1 MRSDTVDISIIV
13 AVYNHEK
20 YIEKAIQSILMQK
33 GDYSYEVL
41 IGEDCSTDNTRK
53 VLKKMEPSLP
63 AQFHIFY
70 REKNMGAM
78 GENNFNDLY
87 SRSRGKY
94 YIVLEGDDYWTYE
107 YKLQKQFEFLESHPD
122 YLAVA
127 HNTEVVDE
135 NNMPLGWDYPE
146 CKHTEYTIYDFRKD
160 LLPGQTTTI
169 LMRNYFANDLFDW
182 HLEPSNFPGDRKKA
196 FILVANGHIACIQ
209 QKWSAYRLVVS
220 HGSSF
225 SAATYNQPF
234 NYQGTYDYFY
244 SLYLYAMSHPVDFD
258 VIKVTEQLYFKFLVS
273 IMGHSRWR
281 KNMGMKWSDFIKAC
295 SKIRYPFSTWAFVLA
310 RVATMPLHKLLSYF
324 AGRRFDKATGLR

>member
-182 HLEPSNFPGDRKKA
+182 HLEPSNFPGDRKK
-196 FILVANGHIACIQ
+196 
-209 QKWSAYRLVVS
+209 
-220 HGSSF
+220 
-225 SAATYNQPF
+225 P
-234 NYQGTYDYFY
+234 
-244 SLYLYAMSHPVDFD
+244 LYLSPMDILLAFNKNGVRIDSWYRMDPVFRQ
-258 VIKVTEQLYFKFLVS
+258 QLTINLS
-273 IMGHSRWR
+273 ITKELMTI
-281 KNMGMKWSDFIKAC
+281 FIVF
-295 SKIRYPFSTWAFVLA
+295 IYMR
-310 RVATMPLHKLLSYF
+310 
-324 AGRRFDKATGLR
+324 